1 MLNRRELL
9 VGGGAALFAPG
20 AHSARRTVPERID
33 IGLGSQ
39 GSVIEA
45 LAVPA
50 TSRRA
55 SRIVLLAGL
64 EGEGTDSATVRMVA
78 EAYGLRRERS
88 VELLAVPVVNPD
100 RAPLQFPP
108 SGIAY
113 RENAEAHVLWRW
125 LLAQAPAAVLCA
137 KPVAG
142 LGPVPVTPW
151 DGRLESLLQA
161 SGGHPSQASRE
172 LARRLARTPREL
184 AQQLAQHYGQDFETP
199 WYIGAL
205 ALVAQLQLG
214 KLDAVRALAEPWV
227 DGRRDSLARPNA
239 LVMAGHVVFTALY
252 RRTGDVRYLQ
262 ALRRVA
268 DLGFDAA
275 GQLREAMPFHDGY
288 SDSVFMGT
296 TVLAQAGALTGERR
310 YFDMADRHLRFMQG
324 LDLRAD
330 GLYRHRPEAD
340 VAWGRGNG
348 FAAIGLALSLSEWP
362 VTHPGHRHA
371 LASYRALMEA
381 LLPWQTRDGLWRNV
395 INHRGA
401 FAEFSCTAMIGFALE
416 RGLRRGWIRGSRYR
430 KATDLA
436 WQAVNGRSGE
446 DGGFI
451 DVCES
456 TARFTTLR
464 DYLQR
469 PALLGP
475 DARGGA
481 MALLFATE
489 RM

>member
-1 MLNRRELL
+1 MMDRRRLL
-9 VGGGAALFAPG
+9 ACGTAALLTRTSQVDAAGAAEP
-20 AHSARRTVPERID
+20 ID
-33 IGLGSQ
+33 IGLGSA
-39 GSVIEA
+39 GRVIEA

-50 TSRRA
+50 TTRNAR
-55 SRIVLLAGL
+55 RIVLVAGL
-64 EGEGTDSATVRMVA
+64 SGEGADSAAARAAT
-78 EAYGLRRERS
+78 EAYARQRLRAI
-88 VELLAVPVVNPD
+88 ELLAVPVANPD
-100 RAPLQFPP
+100 RSPLQFPP
-108 SGIAY
+108 AGVAY

-137 KPVAG
+137 TPAAG
-142 LGPVPVTPW
+142 MSPVPVTSW
-151 DGRLESLLQA
+151 GGSLEAVLAAGLAPPSEASLAL
-161 SGGHPSQASRE
+161 SRRVARSPRG
-172 LARRLARTPREL
+172 LAEHLAG
-184 AQQLAQHYGQDFETP
+184 HYGQEFENP

-205 ALVAQLQLG
+205 ALVARLRLG
-214 KLDAVRALAEPWV
+214 EVAAVRTLAEPWV

-239 LVMAGHVVFTALY
+239 LVMAGHVVFSELY
-252 RRTGDVRYLQ
+252 RHTGDARYLR
-262 ALRRVA
+262 AVRRVA
-268 DLGFDAA
+268 DLGFEAD
-275 GQLREAMPFHDGY
+275 GRPREAMPYHDGY

-296 TVLAQAGALTGERR
+296 AIVAQAGALTGEGR
-310 YFDMADRHLRFMQG
+310 YFDMADRHLRFMQR
-324 LDLRAD
+324 LDLRPD

-362 VTHPGHRHA
+362 ATHPGHRHA
-371 LASYRALMEA
+371 LASYRGLMDR

-436 WQAVNGRSGE
+436 WQAVNSRSGE

-451 DVCES
+451 DVCDS
-456 TARFTTLR
+456 TARFTTLQ